1 MSIKKT
7 IKNNYRPI
15 FSKNNK
21 FINEFYFLLNLA
33 KIDVWQKYW
42 HDYYVGNC
50 FKHKIDNSRIEKL
63 KNIFLKKSY

>member
-42 HDYYVGNC
+42 HDYYVGSC
-50 FKHKIDNSRIEKL
+50 FKHKIDDLQIEKL